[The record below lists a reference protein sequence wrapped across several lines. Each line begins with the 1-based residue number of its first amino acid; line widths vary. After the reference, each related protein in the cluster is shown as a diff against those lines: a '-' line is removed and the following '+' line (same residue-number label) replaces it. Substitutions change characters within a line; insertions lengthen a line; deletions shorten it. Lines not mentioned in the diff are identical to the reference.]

1 MKNRAGNTCR
11 KREMRNLHE
20 SLVENTCRIGEKGNL
35 HEKPGG
41 KYMQKKGNEKF
52 A

>member
-1 MKNRAGNTCR
+1 MKIGAGYTL
-11 KREMRNLHE
+11 K
-20 SLVENTCRIGEKGNL
+20 IWEKGNL

>member
-1 MKNRAGNTCR
+1 MKIGAGNTCR
-11 KREMRNLHE
+11 KREMGNLHE

-41 KYMQKKGNEKF
+41 KYMQNRGIGKF

>member
-1 MKNRAGNTCR
+1 MKSQMG
-11 KREMRNLHE
+11 
-20 SLVENTCRIGEKGNL
+20 NTCRIGENGNL